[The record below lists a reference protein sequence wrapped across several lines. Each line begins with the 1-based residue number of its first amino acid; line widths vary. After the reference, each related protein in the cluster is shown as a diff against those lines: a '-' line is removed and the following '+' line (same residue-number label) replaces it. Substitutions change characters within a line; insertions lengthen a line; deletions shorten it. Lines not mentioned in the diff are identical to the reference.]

1 MTKDKINTLKVKR
14 SSIGR
19 QLITSYLLIVIIII
33 GIVVSGFYIL
43 DKTETKVIETTE
55 TLKKYSEL
63 IVASDAV
70 SIGF

>member
-55 TLKKYSEL
+55 TLKN
-63 IVASDAV
+63 IVS
-70 SIGF
+70 